1 MMRLNLLPWR
11 ERQRQAVLRRLRR
24 QLVAGALLALGAVTL
39 VDQLARQRGER
50 LALANSQR
58 EAAIGLLNEQLRPLA
73 DVRERHET
81 LLARATSLE
90 SLRADQ
96 DVLADVFADLEAAL
110 PQGIQLLD
118 LSLENGR
125 LQVTGL
131 ATSGAVVAQFMRDLD
146 RSSALLDLELKR
158 IKSLPGGDEFL
169 LSARVSAF
177 WS

>member
-11 ERQRQAVLRRLRR
+11 ERQRQAGLRRLRR
-24 QLVAGALLALGAVTL
+24 QLVAGAVLALCAVML
-39 VDQLARQRGER
+39 VDQLARQRGQQQ
-50 LALANSQR
+50 ALAHDLRQ
-58 EAAIGLLNEQLRPLA
+58 AALAALREQLQPLA
-73 DVRERHET
+73 DVRELHET
-81 LLARATSLE
+81 LLARAMTLE
-90 SLRADQ
+90 SLRAHQ
-96 DVLADVFADLEAAL
+96 DVLAGVFADLEGAL

-125 LQVTGL
+125 LQMTGL

-146 RSSALLDLELKR
+146 RSGALLGLELKR
-158 IKSLPGGDEFL
+158 IESLPGGDEFV

>member
-58 EAAIGLLNEQLRPLA
+58 EAAIGLLNEQLQPLA

-131 ATSGAVVAQFMRDLD
+131 ATSGAVVAQFMRDLE

>member
-11 ERQRQAVLRRLRR
+11 ERQRQAALRRFRR
-24 QLVAGALLALGAVTL
+24 QLVAGALLALCAVTL
-39 VDQLARQRGER
+39 VDQLARQRGEH

-58 EAAIGLLNEQLRPLA
+58 EAAIGLLNEQLQPLA
-73 DVRERHET
+73 DVQERHET
-81 LLARATSLE
+81 LLARAMSLE
-90 SLRADQ
+90 SLRANQ

-118 LSLENGR
+118 LSLESGR

-131 ATSGAVVAQFMRDLD
+131 ATSGAVVAQFMRDLE

-158 IKSLPGGDEFL
+158 MRSLPGGDEFL